1 MSMSCGVPQG
11 STLGSLLFLVYINDI
26 INCSSILSF
35 RLFADD
41 TNIFYTNRDQRELE
55 VVMNR
60 ELKKIFDYC
69 VLNKLSVNMNKTNFM
84 LITSSKEKCINI
96 KIHNIEQKTILNIL
110 VFILLN
116 ILIGKVKLL
125 MLIVN

>member
-1 MSMSCGVPQG
+1 MTNRRQFVKVQNEKSSLLPISCGVPEG
-11 STLGSLLFLVYINDI
+11 STLGPLLFLVYINDI

-35 RLFADD
+35 RFFADD

-60 ELKKIFDYC
+60 KLKKNFYYR

-84 LITSSKEKCINI
+84 LITSSKKKRINI
-96 KIHNIEQKTILNIL
+96 KIHNIEHAE
-110 VFILLN
+110 
-116 ILIGKVKLL
+116 KLY
-125 MLIVN
+125 

>member
-1 MSMSCGVPQG
+1 MKVQNEKSSLLPISCGVPQG
-11 STLGSLLFLVYINDI
+11 STLGPLLFLVYINDI

-35 RLFADD
+35 RFFADD

-60 ELKKIFDYC
+60 KLKKNFYYR

-84 LITSSKEKCINI
+84 LITSSKKKRINI
-96 KIHNIEQKTILNIL
+96 KIHNIEHAE
-110 VFILLN
+110 
-116 ILIGKVKLL
+116 KLY
-125 MLIVN
+125 

>member
-1 MSMSCGVPQG
+1 MPMSCGVPQG

-60 ELKKIFDYC
+60 ELKKF
-69 VLNKLSVNMNKTNFM
+69 F
-84 LITSSKEKCINI
+84 
-96 KIHNIEQKTILNIL
+96 
-110 VFILLN
+110 
-116 ILIGKVKLL
+116 
-125 MLIVN
+125 